1 MTSSRSIDP
10 RGSAQ
15 GTTESP
21 STLAL
26 TERLAHPL
34 RRRKRLGEGLAAG
47 LLVLLAALLSVSFF
61 EKLPIEGTSLGI
73 DWQDLWPAIRGGVIR
88 YEGTGLRNPPWSIL
102 PVLPLG
108 LLSMRSGWAILTLAT
123 IACLMFSVPQF
134 DRPGLRLA
142 GILLLVSSFPA
153 VRHAADGN
161 FEGLVIA
168 GMLLMLH
175 GLAVQSPWWLAGG
188 VLLATAK
195 PQESWLVLLLVIY
208 RVAARWPRKA
218 AALAGALIA
227 CVTVPLLLVYGRDWL
242 QSMVEIPQRG
252 GIMDI
257 SVAAAASRLS
267 LEPWITVVLWAAILG
282 ATAVVC
288 LRDRAALTRKKIT
301 FAISASLLLSPY
313 SAGNSLLA
321 VLALGILPGLRKD
334 PGVTLAL
341 IALMDAPYAARLLSW
356 DVVGWQAG
364 YWTVMLLLTW
374 AVLGIRLLQAENR
387 LAEDVV
393 PVE

>member
-1 MTSSRSIDP
+1 MTSSQSIDP
-10 RGSAQ
+10 RDSAR

-21 STLAL
+21 LALAL
-26 TERLAHPL
+26 TESLAHPL
-34 RRRKRLGEGLAAG
+34 SRRRRLGEGLAAG
-47 LLVLLAALLSVSFF
+47 LLVLLAAVLSMSFF
-61 EKLPIEGTSLGI
+61 EKLPIEGTSLAI

-88 YEGTGLRNPPWSIL
+88 YENTGLRNPPWSIL

-108 LLSMRSGWAILTLAT
+108 LLSMRAGWAILTLAT
-123 IACLMFSVPQF
+123 LACLIFSVPHF
-134 DRPGLRLA
+134 DRPRLRLA

-175 GLAVQSPWWLAGG
+175 GLAAQSPWWLAGG

-208 RVAARWPRKA
+208 RVTVRWPRKA

-227 CVTVPLLLVYGRDWL
+227 GVTVPLLLVHGRDWL
-242 QSMVEIPQRG
+242 QSMLGIPQRG

-257 SVAAAASRLS
+257 SVGAAAARLS
-267 LEPWITVVLWAAILG
+267 LEPWITVVLWVAILSM
-282 ATAVVC
+282 TAVVC
-288 LRDRAALTRKKIT
+288 LRNRGVLTREQT
-301 FAISASLLLSPY
+301 AFAISASLLLAPY

-321 VLALGILPGLRKD
+321 VLSIGILSGLRED
-334 PGVTLAL
+334 PGMTLAL
-341 IALMDAPYAARLLSW
+341 IALIDAPYAARLLSW
-356 DVVGWQAG
+356 DVVDWQAG
-364 YWTVMLLLTW
+364 YWTVVLLLTW
-374 AVLGIRLLQAENR
+374 GALGRRLLQAENR
-387 LAEDVV
+387 PAEDAVS
-393 PVE
+393 VE